1 MNDYPIDCKVEIRRT
16 CIIIHNYEPGEFES
30 LERTFSVYDK
40 IRHRSFVK
48 VIWYDEQNKDLY
60 IPSGIDI
67 SFIMNRYRGE
77 KIVKKLV
84 PDKYELI
91 MKSRMKYPPRDI
103 RQSKAID
110 FCLGL
115 GKYKINQNKS
125 QISLNLNTGVGKTY
139 VAIYVSNILAKKTM
153 MITSSLNWIEQWKNK
168 ILEYCL
174 DVKEDEIYIISGT
187 ASIAKL
193 LLGVKD
199 MDKIKYYLVSI
210 DTFKS
215 YAEKYSWNKLREL
228 FNKLEI
234 GTKIFDEA
242 HLYFEANCMMDYFS
256 DVDKTFYLTAT
267 PMRADRKENFIYQL
281 TYKNV
286 PRISLFDQEKDPRTR
301 YEAYMYSSHPSPKE
315 INSMRNAYGF
325 NRIKYTS
332 YLAKKPVYN
341 ILLDYVVN
349 LIYTKTSPKGK
360 ALIYIGTNDVI
371 KETCKY
377 LISKYDNISL
387 GVYTS
392 IVPKDKKEEQL
403 NRKIIISTTKS
414 FGAAMDVKNLEM
426 VILLNEPFKFV
437 GTTIQTLGRTRDDN
451 TVYIEFVDTGFN
463 DLIRYYRLKQKVFS
477 KYATSCNSFNFA
489 NVDKSVNIQ
498 KLNSNMRDNSFRNDK
513 KQVMTFKNID
523 KKDEEDN

>member
-1 MNDYPIDCKVEIRRT
+1 MMNNDYKVEVRRT
-16 CIIIHNYEPGEFES
+16 CIIIHNYEPGEFDG

-40 IRHRSFVK
+40 VRHRSYVK
-48 VIWYDEQNKDLY
+48 VIWYDVEKKDLY
-60 IPSGIDI
+60 LPAGIDL
-67 SFIMNRYRGE
+67 SYIMNRYRGQ
-77 KIVKKLV
+77 KIARKLE
-84 PDKYELI
+84 PDPYDNIQRSKIKY
-91 MKSRMKYPPRDI
+91 KPRDI

-115 GKYKINQNKS
+115 GKYHMNQDKS

-139 VAIYVSNILAKKTM
+139 VAIYVANILAKKTM

-168 ILEYCL
+168 ILEYCV
-174 DVKEDEIYIISGT
+174 DVKEEEIYVISGT

-193 LLGVKD
+193 LLGIKD
-199 MDKIKYYLVSI
+199 LENIKYYLVSI

-215 YAEKYSWNKLREL
+215 YADKYSWEKLREL
-228 FNKLEI
+228 FRKLKI

-256 DVDKTFYLTAT
+256 DVDKTLYLTAT
-267 PMRADRKENFIYQL
+267 PMRADRKENYIYQL
-281 TYKNV
+281 SYKNV

-315 INSMRNAYGF
+315 ITSMRNAYGF

-332 YLAKKPVYN
+332 YLAKKPIYN
-341 ILLDYVVN
+341 TLLDYVVN

-360 ALIYIGTNDVI
+360 ALIYIGTNEVI
-371 KETCKY
+371 KETCRY
-377 LISKYDNISL
+377 LISKYGDISL

-392 IVPKDKKEEQL
+392 IIPKDKKDDQL

-426 VILLNEPFKFV
+426 IILLNEPFKFA

-451 TVYIEFVDTGFN
+451 TVYIEFVDTGFD
-463 DLIRYYRLKQKVFS
+463 DLMRYYRTKQKVFN
-477 KYATSCNSFNFA
+477 KYATSCNAYNFA
-489 NVDKSVNIQ
+489 QVNKEFDQ
-498 KLNSNMRDNSFRNDK
+498 LYTESRMRDNSFRNDR
-513 KQVMTFKNID
+513 KQVMTFKD
-523 KKDEEDN
+523 KNREEDN